1 MHSTLLYRPTGA
13 NPPPLTCVA
22 IDASRRSLACGTAD
36 SRVLLLDAKTGRP
49 RRALIGHEDIVA
61 SVAFGGKSSIV
72 YSAGWDGTVRRWSTG
87 RSTQN
92 THTLSHTSA
101 AKSLAV
107 DVETGK
113 GVAGFQDGTVK
124 VFTISTLKCLRN
136 IPAHSR
142 DVSSVALLPGGEN
155 LLTASWDG
163 TCRLWDLRR
172 YKLIRTIAEF
182 DQRIQS
188 MAVLG
193 DGSSVLLGL
202 YNGKVIGVSIDANRA
217 ATIEAHRDVVGA
229 LTFLSHADTFASG
242 GWDRMVHV
250 WGPSRKQV
258 ASHRLPTGVTGMCVS
273 EHEGRLY
280 VSSFSGA
287 VTALDLNEALPSG
300 GH

>member
-1 MHSTLLYRPTGA
+1 LHSTLLYRPTGA
-13 NPPPLTCVA
+13 NPPPLTCVT

-49 RRALIGHEDIVA
+49 RRALIGHEDMVA

-72 YSAGWDGTVRRWSTG
+72 FSASWDGTVRRWSTG

-92 THTLSHTSA
+92 THTLSHTSG

-107 DVETGK
+107 DVEAGK
-113 GVAGFQDGTVK
+113 GVAGFQDGMVK
-124 VFTISTLKCLRN
+124 VFTTSTLKCLRN
-136 IPAHSR
+136 IPTHSR
-142 DVSSVALLPGGEN
+142 DVSSVALLSGGEN

-172 YKLIRTIAEF
+172 YKLVRTVAEF
-182 DQRIQS
+182 NQRIHS
-188 MAVLG
+188 MAVLE

-202 YNGKVIGVSIDANRA
+202 YNGEVIGISIDTNRGA
-217 ATIEAHRDVVGA
+217 AIEAHQDVVGA
-229 LTFLSHADTFASG
+229 LTFLPHTEAFASG
-242 GWDRMVHV
+242 GWDCMVRV
-250 WGPSRKQV
+250 WGPSHEQV
-258 ASHRLPTGVTGMCVS
+258 DSHRLPTGVTGMCFS

-287 VTALDLNEALPSG
+287 VTALDLDEALSSA

>member
-13 NPPPLTCVA
+13 NPPPLTCVT
-22 IDASRRSLACGTAD
+22 IDTSRRSLACGTAD
-36 SRVLLLDAKTGRP
+36 SRVLLLDARTGRP
-49 RRALIGHEDIVA
+49 RRALIGHEDIVS
-61 SVAFGGKSSIV
+61 SVAFGGKSSV
-72 YSAGWDGTVRRWSTG
+72 VFSAGWDGTVRQWSTG

-101 AKSLAV
+101 AKSLTV
-107 DVETGK
+107 DVEAGK

-124 VFTISTLKCLRN
+124 VFTTSTLKCLRN

-142 DVSSVALLPGGEN
+142 DVSSVALLSGGEH

-172 YKLIRTIAEF
+172 YELIRTVAEF
-182 DQRIQS
+182 NQRIQS
-188 MAVLG
+188 MAVLE

-202 YNGKVIGVSIDANRA
+202 YDGKVVGMNIDANRG
-217 ATIEAHRDVVGA
+217 ATIEAHQDVVGA
-229 LTFLSHADTFASG
+229 LTFLPNTDTFASG

-250 WGPSRKQV
+250 WGSSHEQV
-258 ASHRLPTGVTGMCVS
+258 ASHRLPTGVTGMCFS

-287 VTALDLNEALPSG
+287 VTALELSEALSFT